1 MGIRQIKF
9 VIPLKGIASG
19 KSPVS
24 FETSGFQGTACTDA
38 TAAIQKMFGNVVSNE
53 ATAEMY
59 EDNQQREHLN
69 DGG

>member
-9 VIPLKGIASG
+9 SIPLKGIAMG
-19 KSPVS
+19 KSAVK
-24 FETSGFQGTACTDA
+24 FETSGFQGQACTDA

-59 EDNQQREHLN
+59 EDNDQREHLN